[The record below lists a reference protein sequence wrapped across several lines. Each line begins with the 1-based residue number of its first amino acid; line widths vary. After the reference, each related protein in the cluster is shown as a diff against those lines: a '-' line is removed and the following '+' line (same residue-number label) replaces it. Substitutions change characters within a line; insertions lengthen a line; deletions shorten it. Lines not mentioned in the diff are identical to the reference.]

1 MRLALL
7 LAAAV
12 ILIRDPTGKWAG
24 DPLRPWFAALKNK
37 SGQVCCAEAD
47 GHPLDE
53 SEWDIK
59 GDKYRVS
66 VQGQRIVVP
75 DDALIL
81 GPNKLGKAI
90 VWLWPQEVL
99 AWGDWPPANLIRC
112 FIPGSGV

>member
-1 MRLALL
+1 M
-7 LAAAV
+7 
-12 ILIRDPTGKWAG
+12 
-24 DPLRPWFAALKNK
+24 KNK
-37 SGQVCCAEAD
+37 SGQVSCAEAD

-66 VQGQRIVVP
+66 VQGQWIVVP